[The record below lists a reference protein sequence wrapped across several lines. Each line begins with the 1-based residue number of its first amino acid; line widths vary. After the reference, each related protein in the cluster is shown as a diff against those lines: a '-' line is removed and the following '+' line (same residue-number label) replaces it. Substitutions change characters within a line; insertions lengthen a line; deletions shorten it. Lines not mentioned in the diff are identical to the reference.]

1 MGSTKK
7 KASLKT
13 SHNTEGEK
21 REGLVQEEHRFCM
34 QYVKQIIDLYFLFH
48 LVMLRIAET
57 FRLMFKKSLSR
68 RGELPLS
75 SWLAVLPLSTPC
87 RHPHDAKPTACFSL
101 HHEHLKTIDAH
112 S

>member
-7 KASLKT
+7 IASLKT
-13 SHNTEGEK
+13 SHNTESKK

-57 FRLMFKKSLSR
+57 FRLLFKKSVSR
-68 RGELPLS
+68 RGELLGLLSCPFPL
-75 SWLAVLPLSTPC
+75 LVAIPMMLSRRHVSPC
-87 RHPHDAKPTACFSL
+87 IMS
-101 HHEHLKTIDAH
+101 I
-112 S
+112 